1 MSEVMTGDDF
11 YDGEDDGSNVVK
23 ELRKALK
30 AKEKQVKELE
40 SRLGDIETAGRQ
52 SVIEGVLTE
61 SGVPQGISKF
71 IPDDVVTREQI
82 DSWLEGNAELFGL
95 TKVDKKDSDEVQ
107 AASRMAKLGDQAQ
120 AVDAGDILSRIASA
134 TSEEELNE
142 ALFGTTA
149 GPVG

>member
-40 SRLGDIETAGRQ
+40 SQLGEIQSAGRQ
-52 SVIEGVLTE
+52 KVIEGVLTE

-71 IPDDVVTREQI
+71 IPDEVVTAEGV
-82 DSWLEGNAELFGL
+82 SEWLNENAELFGL
-95 TKVDKKDSDEVQ
+95 TKVESKDSDEVQ
-107 AASRMAKLGDQAQ
+107 AASRMAKLGDVAQ
-120 AVDAGDILSRIASA
+120 AVDPGDLLTRIQSA
-134 TSEEELNE
+134 NSEEELNE
-142 ALFGTTA
+142 VLFGNKL
-149 GPVG
+149 GKVG